1 MSRDNFIEQAKQ
13 IYGNKYDY
21 KNVPNIELY
30 PFNNIPIFCP
40 KHGLFSQSVYDHLLG
55 KGCFECYKD
64 NWENEILANKP

>member
-30 PFNNIPIFCP
+30 PFNNIPIFCS
-40 KHGLFSQSVYDHLLG
+40 KHGLFFQSVYDHLLG

-64 NWENEILANKP
+64 NWGKMKY

>member
-30 PFNNIPIFCP
+30 PFTDYS
-40 KHGLFSQSVYDHLLG
+40 HS
-55 KGCFECYKD
+55 
-64 NWENEILANKP
+64 